1 MLLSSS
7 ILSDYLARYT
17 IERKG
22 NKWMECTGGVD
33 RMTQCSWKIL
43 LLEPLSQR
51 WWQKLA
57 AVVSIE
63 GERRQLYRTTSV
75 IFPNSTVHPNL
86 LSLTSNTGRMK
97 FRKQWQSV
105 HVCCFGHERCCM
117 TVAWTP
123 ENCVSFL
130 GNLSEYF
137 NKCCVGS
144 IWQIAKVWLT
154 DASGLMSARIF
165 LKFSSAFMKK
175 KKKLECFT
183 WSSPTLDLRM
193 QHLKALKKQ
202 LITFE

>member
-1 MLLSSS
+1 MYAAVIIHPFRLSGP
-7 ILSDYLARYT
+7 IYYWK
-17 IERKG
+17 ER
-22 NKWMECTGGVD
+22 MECTSGVN

-123 ENCVSFL
+123 RTAS
-130 GNLSEYF
+130 LSWQP
-137 NKCCVGS
+137 VG
-144 IWQIAKVWLT
+144 ILQQMLCGI
-154 DASGLMSARIF
+154 
-165 LKFSSAFMKK
+165 
-175 KKKLECFT
+175 
-183 WSSPTLDLRM
+183 DLADCESLANWCQR
-193 QHLKALKKQ
+193 
-202 LITFE
+202 FDVC